1 MEFSLDRI
9 DFRILHLLQNDAR
22 LSNKELAAAVEL
34 APSSCLARVQRLRDS
49 GALQGFHARVAPE
62 ALGIGVQAVVAVRM
76 RQHNRNHVKTFMK
89 HLRALPEVREIFYV
103 TGAHDFLVHV
113 VARDMGHLK
122 DLALDVFTNRPEVA
136 HIETSLVYEYLSNPV
151 APALVTTGKGG
162 GRATGSEDS
171 SSRSRSQNQSNSKN
185 P

>member
-1 MEFSLDRI
+1 MEFALDRI
-9 DFRILHLLQNDAR
+9 DYLILNLLQNDAR
-22 LSNKELAAAVEL
+22 LSNKQLAAAVDL

-49 GALQGFHARVAPE
+49 GALLGFHARVAPE
-62 ALGIGVQAVVAVRM
+62 ALGIGVQAVVAVQM

-113 VARDMGHLK
+113 VARDMAHLK

-136 HIETSLVYEYLSNPV
+136 HIETSLVYEYLANPV
-151 APALVTTGKGG
+151 APALVPAAKAG
-162 GRATGSEDS
+162 GRKPA
-171 SSRSRSQNQSNSKN
+171 
-185 P
+185 

>member
-1 MEFSLDRI
+1 MDMSLDRI
-9 DFRILHLLQNDAR
+9 DFLILHLLQNDAR
-22 LSNKELAAAVEL
+22 LSNKELAAAVDL
-34 APSSCLARVQRLRDS
+34 APSSCLARVQRLREA
-49 GALQGFHARVAPE
+49 GVLLGFHARVATE

-151 APALVTTGKGG
+151 APALLTAGKGG
-162 GRATGSEDS
+162 GRPTGLEGHG
-171 SSRSRSQNQSNSKN
+171 SRSRKTVQ
-185 P
+185 

>member
-1 MEFSLDRI
+1 METSLDRI
-9 DFRILHLLQNDAR
+9 DYLILHLLQNDAR
-22 LSNKELAAAVEL
+22 LSNKELAAAVDL

-49 GALQGFHARVAPE
+49 GVLLGFHARVAPE
-62 ALGIGVQAVVAVRM
+62 ALGIGVQAVVAVQM

-151 APALVTTGKGG
+151 APALVPAAKAG
-162 GRATGSEDS
+162 GRKPT
-171 SSRSRSQNQSNSKN
+171 
-185 P
+185 

>member
-1 MEFSLDRI
+1 MNHDLDRI
-9 DFRILHLLQNDAR
+9 DYRILALLQNNAR
-22 LSNKELAAAVEL
+22 LSNKELAAAVDL
-34 APSSCLARVQRLRDS
+34 APSSCLSRVQRLKDA
-49 GALQGFHARVAPE
+49 GVLLGFHAQVAPE
-62 ALGIGVQAVVAVRM
+62 ALGIGVQAMVAVRM

-89 HLRALPEVREIFYV
+89 HLRAVPEIREVFYV

-151 APALVTTGKGG
+151 TPALTPQAPKAGTR
-162 GRATGSEDS
+162 GRV
-171 SSRSRSQNQSNSKN
+171 
-185 P
+185 